1 MFSKSSN
8 ICKKLLELKGRQ
20 SSRYYTISQQS
31 FQLSNDLALLI
42 ATRQQSISINTYVVA
57 CLAATSVGGKKG
69 FRLRPIDVASTYI
82 NNYYYYYFVVVFF
95 QLSNDLALLIATS
108 QQSIS
113 MKVYVEAKRI
123 PRIQNSSKALGNLEI
138 KSSYLFKPA
147 LNCRL
152 GVGHVPLDLHG
163 GGRRQQQRLQIRG
176 LRLPVLLLH
185 HGKYTNYLTLNP
197 FY

>member
-20 SSRYYTISQQS
+20 STRYYTISQQS

-95 QLSNDLALLIATS
+95 QLSNDLASLV
-108 QQSIS
+108 
-113 MKVYVEAKRI
+113 VYQYESLTLKLKQKEFHAYRI
-123 PRIQNSSKALGNLEI
+123 PQKHWGIQK
-138 KSSYLFKPA
+138 
-147 LNCRL
+147 
-152 GVGHVPLDLHG
+152 
-163 GGRRQQQRLQIRG
+163 
-176 LRLPVLLLH
+176 
-185 HGKYTNYLTLNP
+185 
-197 FY
+197 